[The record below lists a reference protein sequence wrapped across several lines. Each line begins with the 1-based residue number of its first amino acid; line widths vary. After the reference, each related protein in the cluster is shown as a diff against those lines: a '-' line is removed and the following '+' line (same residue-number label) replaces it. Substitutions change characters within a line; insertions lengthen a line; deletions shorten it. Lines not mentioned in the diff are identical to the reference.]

1 MFADRPARP
10 AARRPGAGPS
20 RARRRAAAVALATAL
35 AATAAP
41 AWALEADRDQPME
54 IAANSSDINLESG
67 VHLLSGTVEIRQGS
81 LLIQADT
88 GEVHQ
93 PGQGAEVTR
102 VVLEGEPARL
112 EQALDNAAG
121 QMRASARRIDYDR
134 AGDTVVMTG
143 GVRIEEPRGTLTGE
157 RVTYNIA
164 QGRIQGQSSGEDGR
178 VRFVIPPRPAQADP
192 GDD

>member
-1 MFADRPARP
+1 MAADRHTHACAATTAFGARP
-10 AARRPGAGPS
+10 AAP
-20 RARRRAAAVALATAL
+20 LAMLLAL
-35 AATAAP
+35 AAAATGAP

-67 VHLLSGTVEIRQGS
+67 VHLLTGSVEIRQGS
-81 LLIQADT
+81 LLIQAAS

-102 VVLEGEPARL
+102 VVLDGEPATL

-178 VRFVIPPRPAQADP
+178 VRFVIPPRPAQAAPEAD
-192 GDD
+192 

>member
-1 MFADRPARP
+1 MSAD
-10 AARRPGAGPS
+10 PGAGAS
-20 RARRRAAAVALATAL
+20 RAPRRAAAIALATAF

-67 VHLLSGTVEIRQGS
+67 VHLLSGKVEIRQGS

>member
-1 MFADRPARP
+1 MAGGRHAPARAAGTAFGPRP
-10 AARRPGAGPS
+10 AA
-20 RARRRAAAVALATAL
+20 ALLAPLLALAL
-35 AATAAP
+35 AATGAP

-67 VHLLSGTVEIRQGS
+67 VHLLTGAVEIRQGS
-81 LLIQADT
+81 LLIQAAS

-102 VVLEGEPARL
+102 VVLEGEPATL

-178 VRFVIPPRPAQADP
+178 VRFVIPPRPAQAAPEAD
-192 GDD
+192 